1 MSSGPDDEQRVLD
14 ALRLALIPGIGP
26 RMQST
31 LLETFGSA
39 TAAINAQ
46 IRDLRQVA
54 GIGPKLIETFTE
66 HRESAA
72 AELEFEACQER
83 GIRIMLAED
92 ADYPPLLRTTPD
104 FPNVLY
110 CRGRIEPR
118 DALAVAIVGARR
130 GTHYGLKH
138 AERFASALARAGMT
152 IVSGLARG
160 IDSAAH
166 RGAISAGGRTIAIT
180 ATGVWN
186 IYPPENDELA
196 QQIIEHGAIISEFPI
211 DQRISAGLFPQR
223 NRIISGLSTGVIV
236 AEATQKSG
244 ALHTA
249 RHAMEQGRDV
259 FAIPG
264 PIDSLASVGCHNLI
278 RDGAI
283 LARDVDDVLES
294 LGPFEPVVTSESE
307 TVHSPRE
314 LTLTDQERAVLNLV
328 STEPQ
333 HLDEIVQSADFASSR
348 VMSTLTMLEV
358 KRMVRRLPGS
368 YFIRGN

>member
-1 MSSGPDDEQRVLD
+1 MSNGQADDQRILD
-14 ALRLALIPGIGP
+14 ALRLALIPGVGP

-31 LLETFGSA
+31 LLKTFGSA
-39 TAAINAQ
+39 TAAIDAP
-46 IRDLRQVA
+46 IRDLKQVS
-54 GIGPKLIETFTE
+54 GIGPKLIEAYTE

-83 GIRIMLAED
+83 GIRIMLADD
-92 ADYPPLLRTTPD
+92 ADYPRLLLTLPD
-104 FPNVLY
+104 YPNVLY
-110 CRGRIEPR
+110 CRGTLEPR
-118 DALAVAIVGARR
+118 DELAVAIVGARR

-138 AERFASALARAGMT
+138 AERFGTALARAGMT

-160 IDSAAH
+160 IDAAAH
-166 RGAISAGGRTIAIT
+166 RGAISAGGRTIAVT
-180 ATGVWN
+180 ASGVWN
-186 IYPPENDELA
+186 IYPPEHVELA
-196 QQIIEHGAIISEFPI
+196 QQIVEHGAVISEFPI
-211 DQRISAGLFPQR
+211 DQKLSAGLFPQR
-223 NRIISGLSTGVIV
+223 NRIISGMSMGVLV
-236 AEATQKSG
+236 AEASLKSG

-278 RDGAI
+278 RDGAM
-283 LARDVDDVLES
+283 LARDVDDVLEA

-314 LTLTDQERAVLNLV
+314 LTLNDQERTVLNLV
-328 STEPQ
+328 STEAR
-333 HLDEIVQSADFASSR
+333 HLDEIVQSAEMASSR